1 MEKDLQRRL
10 GGLFARLE
18 DNRALQAVRR
28 GMLLGLPVLI
38 IGSLALV
45 ALSLP
50 LAGYQAWLA
59 RLAGGQAVAILQ
71 FIHHATLDHLSLVLL
86 LTISYNYGKLAQ
98 SRQQGMVPVA
108 ALCA

>member
-28 GMLLGLPVLI
+28 GMLLGMPVLI

-50 LAGYQAWLA
+50 LFSE
-59 RLAGGQAVAILQ
+59 I
-71 FIHHATLDHLSLVLL
+71 LSL
-86 LTISYNYGKLAQ
+86 AQ
-98 SRQQGMVPVA
+98 RIFSI
-108 ALCA
+108 